1 MIQNLRVID
10 ILKHKSNTSNSLE
23 NYLTGSLVKYLN
35 LKTKL
40 NIDDDNDVIINIL
53 YQLIYNDMLA

>member
-1 MIQNLRVID
+1 M
-10 ILKHKSNTSNSLE
+10 E